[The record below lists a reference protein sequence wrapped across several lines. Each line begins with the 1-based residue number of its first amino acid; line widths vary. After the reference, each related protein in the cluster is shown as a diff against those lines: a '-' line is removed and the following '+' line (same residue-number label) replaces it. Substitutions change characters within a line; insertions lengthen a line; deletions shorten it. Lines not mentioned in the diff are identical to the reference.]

1 MASIQDVAQL
11 AQVSTATASRAL
23 SRPDMVAQSTRER
36 VLSAAQQLGYQ
47 PNVLAR
53 SLRQGETR
61 TIGVVVTDILN
72 PFHATLAKGIQDAA
86 DRHGYVAFLFNS
98 DEEPAKE
105 RRALETLR
113 GHLPQ
118 GLILVPTSGAREH
131 LKAMPDLP
139 VVELDRVTGNPDATT
154 VTTDNAGGGA
164 AATRHLIELGHTRIG
179 MIVGQQDI
187 STATQ
192 RHDAYRAALEAAGLT
207 YDPALVLPG
216 NHREDDGYRAAMRLL
231 SLPADRRPT
240 ALFVGNNE
248 MTVGAVLAA
257 RALNLHIPADL
268 SIVGFDDSRWAQ
280 TMTPPL
286 TVVAQPAYDL
296 GVQACEQLIALLGRT
311 RTKSAARVQ
320 LPTTLIIRHSTGPPG
335 QPRTNA
341 SSRDPARP
349 ATSSHPPVPP
359 SAGPPRA

>member
-1 MASIQDVAQL
+1 MPSIQDVAQL

-23 SRPDMVAQSTRER
+23 SRPDMVAQTTRER
-36 VLSAAQQLGYQ
+36 VLKAARQLGYQ

-61 TIGVVVTDILN
+61 TIGVIVTDILN

-98 DEEPAKE
+98 DEDPTKE
-105 RRALETLR
+105 RRALDTLR

-139 VVELDRVTGNPDATT
+139 VVELDRVTGHPDATT

-164 AATRHLIELGHTRIG
+164 AATQHLIELGHTRIG

-192 RHDAYRAALEAAGLT
+192 RHDAYRATLEAAGLT

-231 SLPADRRPT
+231 SLPPDRRPT

-257 RALNLHIPADL
+257 RALNLHIPEDL

-296 GVQACEQLIALLGRT
+296 GVQACEQLLRLLSHAGERT
-311 RTKSAARVQ
+311 PARVQ

-335 QPRTNA
+335 HPNPSPSGRE
-341 SSRDPARP
+341 SSRQAP
-349 ATSSHPPVPP
+349 THPSVSP
-359 SAGPPRA
+359 STGPP